1 MAIFKYSAK
10 DPTGRII
17 AGTIE
22 ADNDAAVVDRL
33 REMGFFITNL
43 ERTQRRVDVGEILQG
58 VFGVGLKDLAIFS
71 RQFSTMVNAGL
82 PLVRVLSILEQQT
95 SNKKLR
101 DVAGLIRLD
110 VEAGRP
116 LSESMGRHPKVFSS
130 LYVNMVKAGET
141 GGVLDEVLNR
151 VSTFLEKE
159 QALRAK
165 VRAAMVYPALL
176 TMAALG
182 GLMFMTIV
190 ILPQFQNLFRELG
203 GDEALP
209 LPTQIAMTASVLL
222 RKFWYAWIGGTIA
235 LIFGLRRY
243 LRTPAGRARY
253 DRLKLRL
260 PVLGDLNRKI
270 VVARFSRTL
279 STLIA
284 SGVPIMQS
292 LEVVAK
298 AIDNVVIGQAI
309 DAVRASIREGQ
320 SIAIPLQ
327 FSGVFPPMV
336 VQMTKVGEETGALEQ
351 MLEKV
356 ADFYDV
362 EVETTVQSLTSLL
375 EPMLIIFMGVV
386 VGAMVISLYLP
397 IFSLATGSGVK

>member
-1 MAIFKYSAK
+1 MAIFRYSAK
-10 DPTGRII
+10 DPSGRVI

-22 ADNDAAVVDRL
+22 ADNDAVVVDRL

-43 ERTQRRVDVGEILQG
+43 ERESARRDVGEILQG
-58 VFGVGLKDLAIFS
+58 IFGVGLKDLALFS
-71 RQFSTMVNAGL
+71 RQFSTMISAGL
-82 PLVRVLSILEQQT
+82 SLVRVLSILEQQT

-101 DVAGLIRLD
+101 EVAGQVRLD

-116 LSESMGRHPKVFSS
+116 LSEALGRHPKVFSS

-141 GGVLDEVLNR
+141 GGVLDEVLER
-151 VSTFLEKE
+151 ISTFLEKE
-159 QALRAK
+159 QALRSK

-176 TMAALG
+176 TVAALL
-182 GLMFMTIV
+182 GLLFMTIV
-190 ILPQFQNLFRELG
+190 ILPQFQTLFKELG
-203 GDEALP
+203 GEASLP
-209 LPTQIAMTASVLL
+209 LPTQVAMAVSVVI
-222 RKFWYAWIGGTIA
+222 RRFWYLVIGGLIA
-235 LIFGLRRY
+235 LVVGLRRY
-243 LRTPAGRARY
+243 LRTSSGRAMY

-260 PVLGDLNRKI
+260 PVLGELNRKI

-279 STLIA
+279 GTLIA

-298 AIDNVVIGQAI
+298 AIDNTVIAQAV

-320 SIAIPLQ
+320 SISIPLQ

-336 VQMTKVGEETGALEQ
+336 VQMAKVGEETGALEQ
-351 MLEKV
+351 MLNKV
-356 ADFYDV
+356 ADFYDI

-375 EPMLIIFMGVV
+375 EPLLIIFMGVV

-397 IFSLATGSGVK
+397 IFSLATGAGVK